1 MGEIAQSLGQKPKL
15 APARPGSGRQAG
27 QINGEGAAGNG
38 TAFAAEAR
46 SMAGTRIGA
55 KPAHS

>member
-1 MGEIAQSLGQKPKL
+1 LGQEPKL
-15 APARPGSGRQAG
+15 ALARPSSGRQAR
-27 QINGEGAAGNG
+27 QINGERAAGDG
-38 TAFAAEAR
+38 RGAFAARAR